1 MEFSCDKYDLAG
13 SVELLVAQS
22 ITIVYLFN
30 GIGVGYWAVVWGA
43 SYKF

>member
-13 SVELLVAQS
+13 SVELLVAQP
-22 ITIVYLFN
+22 ITIIHLFN
-30 GIGVGYWAVVWGA
+30 GIGVGHGAVVRGP

>member
-22 ITIVYLFN
+22 ITIIYLFD
-30 GIGVGYWAVVWGA
+30 GLGVGYWVVVRRT

>member
-22 ITIVYLFN
+22 ITIIHLFN
-30 GIGVGYWAVVWGA
+30 GLGVGYWAVVRST

>member
-1 MEFSCDKYDLAG
+1 VEFFCDKYDLAS

-22 ITIVYLFN
+22 ITIIHLFS
-30 GIGVGYWAVVWGA
+30 GIGVGYWAVVRGS